1 MVLKGAITMTK
12 QKTKRRRG
20 PSPVIIPREINE
32 WIKRSS
38 TNAKIENYLK
48 GGGKRDSYKKT

>member
-1 MVLKGAITMTK
+1 MTK